1 MWVNKDSAFEK
12 REMQKMRG
20 YHFDGKIMFDMMTD
34 KKQLH
39 VSSKCYF
46 RRIFGNEFNFQIHF
60 DYTTLPFAHL
70 NQQIYHISD
79 GKCIIRGMREQCV

>member
-20 YHFDGKIMFDMMTD
+20 SHFDGKIMFDMMTD

-46 RRIFGNEFNFQIHF
+46 HLIFGNEFNFQIHF
-60 DYTTLPFAHL
+60 DYTKLPFAL
-70 NQQIYHISD
+70 RYMF
-79 GKCIIRGMREQCV
+79 IRGMTEKCV

>member
-1 MWVNKDSAFEK
+1 
-12 REMQKMRG
+12 MRG

-60 DYTTLPFAHL
+60 DYITLPL
-70 NQQIYHISD
+70 YVICLYVYTWYERE
-79 GKCIIRGMREQCV
+79 KCIVGIARKYSLHCQRLNRNNVLWLQ